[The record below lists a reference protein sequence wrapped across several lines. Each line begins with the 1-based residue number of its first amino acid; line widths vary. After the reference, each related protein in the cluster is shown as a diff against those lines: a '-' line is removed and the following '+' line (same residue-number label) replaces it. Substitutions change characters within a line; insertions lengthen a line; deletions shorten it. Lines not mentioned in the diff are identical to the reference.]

1 MNPEEAIAR
10 LKGMQ
15 NKKVDYAEMVCAPA
29 FCSGYEYVYPEPE
42 DYAIEEAIKALK
54 EIQNYRK
61 LGTLEELARAKKYI
75 DLAKKHGTIGEM
87 IDECAEYEEIGT
99 VEECREAIEKHR
111 PKKPRNI
118 EYDYSYFVCPNCGE
132 GIYVSED
139 FESHKFCLNC
149 GQAIQWDENL
159 EGMEDGT

>member
-1 MNPEEAIAR
+1 MTLEEAIEI
-10 LKGMQ
+10 LEEVKQ
-15 NKKVDYAEMVCAPA
+15 LDDTLYAY
-29 FCSGYEYVYPEPE
+29 SSVYM
-42 DYAIEEAIKALK
+42 EALEVALSVLR

-61 LGTLEELARAKKYI
+61 LGTLEELARVKKYI

-87 IDECAEYEEIGT
+87 IDECAEYESIGT
-99 VEECREAIEKHR
+99 VEKCREAIEKHR
-111 PKKPRNI
+111 PKKPRDI

-159 EGMEDGT
+159 EGMDNGT